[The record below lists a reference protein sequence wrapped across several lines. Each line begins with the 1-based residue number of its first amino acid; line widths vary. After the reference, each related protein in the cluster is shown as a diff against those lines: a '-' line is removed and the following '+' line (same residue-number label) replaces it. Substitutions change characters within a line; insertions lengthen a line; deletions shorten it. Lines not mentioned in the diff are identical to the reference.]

1 MRLWIVGLT
10 TVLAAHAANAQLAD
24 LFGKQRNHCG
34 VEVSDLSKLGGAWV
48 TLDLPPGQEA
58 GSFVPLGCRLCSP
71 PMAVTFQ
78 TMLSKA
84 QPPTSDDLVAALY
97 ADQAKQRIF
106 LDGYLAMLSEA
117 EPGCRH
123 KR

>member
-71 PMAVTFQ
+71 PMAVTI
-78 TMLSKA
+78 TLIGAHGKRSA
-84 QPPTSDDLVAALY
+84 RS
-97 ADQAKQRIF
+97 R
-106 LDGYLAMLSEA
+106 
-117 EPGCRH
+117 CR
-123 KR
+123 RWG